1 MKCNNGYAGEHTICV
16 KAKDSLAGLSSS
28 SSGNNSKILPC
39 EQVLHLL
46 VLIAGTSD
54 PVNAD
59 DGKTS
64 RAVSKTHAVKDSSG
78 KITNVLYWDKCF
90 LDDIQEL
97 LDENINLKLFDF
109 HGWTGDNRIQN
120 REVAGAYLA
129 NRLCGA
135 HGQTAFYGKTY
146 QHREIHFHFVGHS
159 HGGNVINEITK
170 QIDKL
175 GDKWPKKW
183 KIKSLIYLST
193 PFFNKIH
200 QVKVTNK
207 IFHADAA
214 VFHAYNKYDL
224 TQRMLADFSMEP
236 LAGAVT
242 RAMKLTVGQKGEV
255 DTELEKAIDRLVS
268 SIQQIPFHHL
278 TDLHFQWKMGWARVM
293 SHAEGVELYETTIVA
308 LEDFRKL
315 LIVIQKIIK
324 ALNKDYYYDID
335 RKIKDEDGNTIS
347 YKRKMISDP
356 VYVEFERFFNILQAD
371 AKAIIKALQKTLNR
385 QYEDFD
391 KLQYIKDVFHGTDF
405 LQHLVEFLDINAATL
420 SSSHSLSLWS
430 LLNQILHDNIEDY
443 DNTYV
448 DPAKQFAGTPLAG
461 KITKKEMTKRDR
473 YDGSLGS
480 VRFNAFIKRIEAIE
494 HAYEKVAKNTKPS
507 PVLLDLLFTLVANEK
522 MVYKHILANEN
533 TIPWGILET
542 ITWGDVDTLV
552 KSLRHTFENLVT
564 IIRTRHVGEM
574 TQSYKWQGYS
584 DDPSKVVGG
593 TYYRG
598 DIPYLLIESHST
610 SRRCMHKEIKQF
622 IRKQTSC

>member
-28 SSGNNSKILPC
+28 SSGNNSKVLPC

-54 PVNAD
+54 AVNAD
-59 DGKTS
+59 DGETS
-64 RAVSKTHAVKDSSG
+64 RAVSKTHAVKDASG

-90 LDDIQEL
+90 LDDIQKL

-120 REVAGAYLA
+120 REVAGAYLV

-159 HGGNVINEITK
+159 HGGNVMNEITK
-170 QIDKL
+170 QMDKL

-183 KIKSLIYLST
+183 KTKSLIYLST

-207 IFHADAA
+207 TFHADAA

-242 RAMKLTVGQKGEV
+242 RVIKLTAGQKGEA
-255 DTELEKAIDRLVS
+255 DTELEKAIDKLVS
-268 SIQQIPFHHL
+268 SIKQIPFHHL
-278 TDLHFQWKMGWARVM
+278 KDLHFQWKMGWARIM
-293 SHAEGVELYETTIVA
+293 SHEDGVELYKSTIVA
-308 LEDFRKL
+308 LEYFSDL
-315 LIVIQKIIK
+315 LTTILDIIK

-335 RKIKDEDGNTIS
+335 RKIKDKDGNTIS
-347 YKRKMISDP
+347 YKRKMIFDP
-356 VYVEFERFFNILQAD
+356 VYVEFEKIFTILQTD
-371 AKAIIKALQKTLNR
+371 IDNLIKKYLGNTLKNT
-385 QYEDFD
+385 YGDFD
-391 KLQYIKDVFHGTDF
+391 KLQYMKDVFQSTDF
-405 LQHLVEFLDINAATL
+405 LQHLADFLDINAATL
-420 SSSHSLSLWS
+420 GSHSLSLWS
-430 LLNQILHDNIEDY
+430 LLNQVLHDNIEDY

-480 VRFNAFIKRIEAIE
+480 VRFNAFIKRIETIE
-494 HAYEKVAKNTKPS
+494 HAYEKVAKNKKPS
-507 PVLLDLLFTLVANEK
+507 PVLLDLLFTLISNEK
-522 MVYKHILANEN
+522 MVYKHILANED
-533 TIPWGILET
+533 IVPWGILET
-542 ITWGDVDTLV
+542 ATWGDVDTLV
-552 KSLRHTFENLVT
+552 RSLRHTFENLVT
-564 IIRTRHVGEM
+564 IIRTRHVGDM
-574 TQSYKWQGYS
+574 TQPYVWQGYS
-584 DDPSKVVGG
+584 DDPSKVVGDI
-593 TYYRG
+593 YHRG